1 MAIIDLS
8 GMVQGITLARYHS
21 RKTVFSSFVF
31 ILQNTSMIGID
42 CSAGLWCIVRSLS
55 CVIVAVR
62 EESREATV
70 ATNEAPSFLV
80 IFTLIVDRSN
90 SHPRVITGSEEQ
102 CPSKISGSLF
112 GHERK
117 GNREI

>member
-8 GMVQGITLARYHS
+8 GMVQGITLARFHK
-21 RKTVFSSFVF
+21 RKTAFSFFVF

-42 CSAGLWCIVRSLS
+42 CSAVLWCIVRSLS

-80 IFTLIVDRSN
+80 IFALIVDRSN

>member
-1 MAIIDLS
+1 
-8 GMVQGITLARYHS
+8 
-21 RKTVFSSFVF
+21 
-31 ILQNTSMIGID
+31 MIGID
-42 CSAGLWCIVRSLS
+42 CSAVLWCIVRSLS

-70 ATNEAPSFLV
+70 ATNEAPSF
-80 IFTLIVDRSN
+80 
-90 SHPRVITGSEEQ
+90 PRVITGSEEQ

>member
-8 GMVQGITLARYHS
+8 GMVQGITLARFHK
-21 RKTVFSSFVF
+21 RRTAFSCVF

-42 CSAGLWCIVRSLS
+42 CSAVLWCIVRSLS

-70 ATNEAPSFLV
+70 ATNEAPSSLV
-80 IFTLIVDRSN
+80 IFTLTVDRSN

>member
-8 GMVQGITLARYHS
+8 GMVQGVTLTRFHK
-21 RKTVFSSFVF
+21 RRTEFSFFVF

-55 CVIVAVR
+55 CVIVAAR

-70 ATNEAPSFLV
+70 ATNEAPSSLV
-80 IFTLIVDRSN
+80 ISDVYFR
-90 SHPRVITGSEEQ
+90 
-102 CPSKISGSLF
+102 LF
-112 GHERK
+112 YI
-117 GNREI
+117 EI